1 MKKTVCFGEIMM
13 RLNPPGY
20 LRIKQTNTFEAS
32 YAGGEANVA
41 VSLANY
47 GLPVEFVS
55 KLPKNDISEAVM
67 RQLRGYSVDV
77 SHMAMGGE
85 RLGVYFVEKGASQ
98 RSSKVIY
105 DRKYSSISAASQ
117 EDFDWDEI
125 FRDAGWFHFTGITPA
140 LSQDLA
146 EICVTACKEAKKLG
160 VKISCD
166 LNYRKNLWSS
176 EEAGRVM
183 GNLMSYVD
191 VCIANEEDA
200 DKVFGIRPA
209 DNNVDA
215 GKINHAGYE
224 DVAKALRDRFGCET
238 VAITLRESIS
248 ASDNKW
254 SAMLYQE
261 GNACFYKTYNIHIVD
276 RVGGGDSFGV
286 ALIYAL
292 QSGYSQQDT
301 IEFAAAASCLK
312 HSIEFD
318 FNQVTVDE
326 VTSLMNGDASGRV
339 KR

>member
-1 MKKTVCFGEIMM
+1 
-13 RLNPPGY
+13 
-20 LRIKQTNTFEAS
+20 
-32 YAGGEANVA
+32 
-41 VSLANY
+41 
-47 GLPVEFVS
+47 
-55 KLPKNDISEAVM
+55 M

-261 GNACFYKTYNIHIVD
+261 GNACFSKTYNIHIVD
-276 RVGGGDSFGV
+276 RVGGGDSFGG

>member
-261 GNACFYKTYNIHIVD
+261 GNACFSKTYNIHIVD
-276 RVGGGDSFGV
+276 RVGGGDSFGG